1 MIIIT
6 ILICI
11 EGRGKSMK
19 YVVFPMHALMG
30 VLTVMPSFSLAQGSD
45 ESSAQEAPIEETLV
59 RGQYLQSSQIN
70 ALRSPTPILDV
81 PQSLSIVTSE
91 AIMQRGYGNVS
102 DIIQYMPGVSVSQ
115 GEGHRDA
122 VVFRGVRSTADFF
135 IDGVRDDV
143 QYYRPLYNLEQL
155 EVLRGPNALLFGRG
169 GTGGILNRVTKK
181 AELGQQFSQLTGYAD
196 TFGAGGIQVDANWS
210 TSDAS
215 GFRLNAMLEGLEN
228 HRDFFDG
235 ERLGI
240 NPTFKTH
247 LGSNTVLNL
256 SYEYV
261 DHEQFIDRGIP
272 TGSDGR
278 PVEEFKKITFGD
290 EDINLTTLKAH
301 IVMAGVDHKF
311 SDSTKG
317 KITLFYGDYD
327 KSYQNFYASGYDQA
341 GTPEA
346 VTLDGYLDTTQREN
360 TVLSGSLINES
371 ILGGT
376 QHRFLAGAEIVATSS
391 DQDRWNTYWSATADD
406 KETFFVN
413 RPLQVL
419 AGVGVNARGDQT
431 VNNFTTDLNDDTR
444 VSVDVYSAF
453 IQDEI
458 SITEKFDLILGAR
471 FDHFKIDVFNVPAND
486 TSSRTDEEISPRV
499 GIVFKPAENMSLYG
513 SYSESFLP
521 RSGEQFANING
532 SKGQLD
538 PNTFENLEAGFKW
551 DFGSTIS
558 LTAAVFQI
566 QQTSPQVADNDPST
580 LDVIETETDGVEL
593 QLEGKLTDFWHLS
606 ASYTYLDGEQ
616 VDRLGA
622 SDNRPRELPENMFS
636 IWNSFQFSQK
646 LSGGLGLT
654 YQDESFINNSNSAI
668 LPSYTRIDAALYYQL
683 SQTLRVQVN
692 VENLAD
698 TDYFPSSHSTHQA
711 TVGAPLNARFAITKD
726 F

>member
-1 MIIIT
+1 MNSGKLKTRVLLGSLVT
-6 ILICI
+6 I
-11 EGRGKSMK
+11 S
-19 YVVFPMHALMG
+19 
-30 VLTVMPSFSLAQGSD
+30 SFSLAQGTD
-45 ESSAQEAPIEETLV
+45 DSATEAMPIEETLV

-91 AIMQRGYGNVS
+91 VIMQRGYGNVS
-102 DIIQYMPGVSVSQ
+102 DIIQYLPGVSVSQ

-155 EVLRGPNALLFGRG
+155 EILRGPNALLFGRG

-181 AELGQQFSQLTGYAD
+181 PELGQQFSQVSGYAD
-196 TFGAGGIQVDANWS
+196 TFGAGGVQIDTNWS
-210 TSDAS
+210 TSDDT

-240 NPTFKTH
+240 NPTFKTR
-247 LGSNTVLNL
+247 LGDDTLLNV

-278 PVEEFKKITFGD
+278 PVEAFEKITFGD
-290 EDINLTTLKAH
+290 EDVNLTTLKAH
-301 IVMAGVDHKF
+301 IVMAGIDHQF

-317 KITLFYGDYD
+317 KVTFFYGDYD
-327 KSYQNFYASGYDQA
+327 KSYQNFYASGYNEA
-341 GTPEA
+341 STPNE
-346 VTLDGYLDTTQREN
+346 VTLDGYVDTTQRQN

-376 QHRFLAGAEIVATSS
+376 RHRFLAGAEVVNTSS

-406 KETFFVN
+406 KETFFIN

-419 AGVGVNARGDQT
+419 GGAGVNSRGAQT
-431 VNNFTTDLNDDTR
+431 INDFTADINDDTR
-444 VSVDVYSAF
+444 VSIDVYSAF

-458 SITEKFDLILGAR
+458 SITEKFDVILGAR
-471 FDHFKIDVFNVPAND
+471 FDHFEIDVFNVPAND
-486 TSSRTDEEISPRV
+486 VSSRTDEEVSPRFGLV
-499 GIVFKPAENMSLYG
+499 YKPAENMSLYG

-538 PNTFENLEAGFKW
+538 PNTFENMEVGFKW
-551 DFGSTIS
+551 DFGSGVS
-558 LTAAVFQI
+558 LTAAAFQI

-580 LDVIETETDGVEL
+580 LDVIETETDGVEI
-593 QLEGKLTDFWHLS
+593 QLDGQLTDFWYLS

-616 VDRLGA
+616 VGRTGP
-622 SDNRPRELPENMFS
+622 SDKRPRELPENMFS
-636 IWNSFQFSQK
+636 IWNAFQFSQK
-646 LSGGLGLT
+646 FSGGLGLT
-654 YQDESFINNSNSAI
+654 YQDESFINNSNSAV
-668 LPSYTRIDAALYYQL
+668 LPSYTRVDAALYYQL
-683 SQTLRVQVN
+683 SNTLRIQVN
-692 VENLAD
+692 VENLTD
-698 TDYFPSSHSTHQA
+698 TGYFPSSHSTHQA

>member
-1 MIIIT
+1 MH
-6 ILICI
+6 
-11 EGRGKSMK
+11 GGKSK
-19 YVVFPMHALMG
+19 ARVLLGFLVTLPS
-30 VLTVMPSFSLAQGSD
+30 LTVAQGAD
-45 ESSAQEAPIEETLV
+45 DSATELLPMEETVV

-91 AIMQRGYGNVS
+91 VIMQRGYGNVS
-102 DIIQYMPGVSVSQ
+102 DIIQYLPGVSVSQ

-155 EVLRGPNALLFGRG
+155 EILRGPNALLFGRG

-181 AELGQQFSQLTGYAD
+181 PELGQQFSQVSGYAD
-196 TFGAGGIQVDANWS
+196 TFGAGGVQIDTNWS
-210 TSDAS
+210 TSDDT

-240 NPTFKTH
+240 NPTFKTR
-247 LGSNTVLNL
+247 LGDGTLLNV

-278 PVEEFKKITFGD
+278 PVEAFEKITFGD
-290 EDINLTTLKAH
+290 EDVNLTTLTAH
-301 IVMAGVDHKF
+301 IVMAGIDHQF

-317 KITLFYGDYD
+317 KVTFFYGDYD
-327 KSYQNFYASGYDQA
+327 KSYQNFYASGYNEA
-341 GTPEA
+341 STPNE
-346 VTLDGYLDTTQREN
+346 VTLDGYVDTTQRQN

-371 ILGGT
+371 MFGGT
-376 QHRFLAGAEIVATSS
+376 RHRFLAGAEVVNTSS

-406 KETFFVN
+406 KETFFIN

-419 AGVGVNARGDQT
+419 GGAGVNSRGAQT
-431 VNNFTTDLNDDTR
+431 INDFTVDINDDTR
-444 VSVDVYSAF
+444 VSIDVYSAF

-458 SITEKFDLILGAR
+458 SITEKFDVILGAR
-471 FDHFKIDVFNVPAND
+471 FDHFEIDVLNVAAND
-486 TSSRTDEEISPRV
+486 VSSRTDEEVSPRLGLV
-499 GIVFKPAENMSLYG
+499 YKPTENMSVYG

-538 PNTFENLEAGFKW
+538 PNTFENMEVGFKW
-551 DFGSTIS
+551 DFGSGVS
-558 LTAAVFQI
+558 LTAAAFQI

-580 LDVIETETDGVEL
+580 LDVIETETDGVEI
-593 QLEGKLTDFWHLS
+593 QLDGQLTDFWYLS

-616 VDRLGA
+616 VGRTGP
-622 SDNRPRELPENMFS
+622 SDERPRELPENMFS
-636 IWNSFQFSQK
+636 IWNAFQFSQK
-646 LSGGLGLT
+646 FSGGLGLT
-654 YQDESFINNSNSAI
+654 YQDESFINNSNSAV
-668 LPSYTRIDAALYYQL
+668 LPSYTRVDAALYYQL
-683 SQTLRVQVN
+683 SNTLRIQVN
-692 VENLAD
+692 VENLTD